1 MAQKRNSAEKKS
13 STAPK
18 KTARRTPASPAVA
31 KPTGI
36 TPVAPTSEPAGSS
49 EDRGTAS
56 VKKVFAKMEET
67 SRRVA
72 AQPTAPAPMASVP
85 AAPVTSTAADR
96 PAAPVTAAPTQSRP
110 SASAP
115 TTATADPVPA
125 GARSHGAQEIDLK
138 PYQEVVSYQARLIW
152 QVRGGDDVEN
162 WLLAER
168 LVREALAC
176 GTAG

>member
-72 AQPTAPAPMASVP
+72 AQPTAPAPMAS
-85 AAPVTSTAADR
+85 
-96 PAAPVTAAPTQSRP
+96 
-110 SASAP
+110 AP

-176 GTAG
+176 GTSG